1 MNNAESII
9 DINHVVKLAKL
20 NLNESD
26 SEHFS
31 KELNKILEYI
41 NMLKEADV
49 SGVNVMSGELDY
61 DNLVSG
67 VALKTNFYKDCR
79 LDECIQDDS
88 FSFNIVKNDA
98 PNFETSGETSEYG
111 FFVVPQVIE

>member
-1 MNNAESII
+1 MDKMENII
-9 DINHVVKLAKL
+9 DINHVMKLAKL
-20 NLNESD
+20 DLNKDD

-49 SGVNVMSGELDY
+49 SQINSVLDELDY

-67 VALKTNFYKDCR
+67 ITLKTDFYKDCR
-79 LDECIQDDS
+79 LDECASDDS